1 MSSHDVLRALG
12 FSRSELAGGSLA
24 VHSPIYGA
32 EIARIAETPVS
43 EVSAV
48 IARRRARS
56 GLGAKSRRPAAPPGR
71 TRAPFGRRTVRRQI
85 RTRRLGHA
93 GGGQDRLRGTRRSAG
108 DDRHL
113 LFRGWFSHARFIG

>member
-1 MSSHDVLRALG
+1 MKQMTSQDVLRALG

-48 IARRRARS
+48 IAAQ
-56 GLGAKSRRPAAPPGR
+56 RPTTIWSKLDLSDPAFA
-71 TRAPFGRRTVRRQI
+71 QN
-85 RTRRLGHA
+85 
-93 GGGQDRLRGTRRSAG
+93 QLR
-108 DDRHL
+108 
-113 LFRGWFSHARFIG
+113 